1 MIIERIRLAVPPT
14 YRKVDQ
20 LMESH
25 LPINGEESLEIDPD
39 ERRKQGAHSDGGHGS
54 DERKGAEDSRSPA
67 SAIALPAQSPIPEG
81 QKGHTIDV
89 VV

>member
-20 LMESH
+20 FMESH

-39 ERRKQGAHSDGGHGS
+39 ERRKEGAYS
-54 DERKGAEDSRSPA
+54 DERKGTEDSRSSVAA
-67 SAIALPAQSPIPEG
+67 SVVPTQSPIPEG
-81 QKGHTIDV
+81 QKGHTINV
-89 VV
+89 VA